1 MTGKGDMETGKVAAK
16 GGNGGERGKRWRK
29 ATGKVEKMGKGGMT
43 GKGKAKGKGET
54 MGKRERG
61 NGTRRGEATTG
72 KGDRWRGK
80 VKGKQENME
89 KGEKRGKDDGE
100 WGEDGNRQ

>member
-1 MTGKGDMETGKVAAK
+1 MMGKGDMETGKVAAK

-54 MGKRERG
+54 MGKG
-61 NGTRRGEATTG
+61 NGEMGQDGERRQ
-72 KGDRWRGK
+72 R
-80 VKGKQENME
+80 VKGTGG
-89 KGEKRGKDDGE
+89 GER
-100 WGEDGNRQ
+100 